1 MNIFKTKLII
11 YIIAFGLII
20 SGCIGIGLSYFMPTF
35 NWNWLIGLTV
45 FFLAIESVVVSL
57 VERYSQKKEKK
68 QMVNAYMLTK
78 VIKVIASLIF
88 ITTYVII
95 VKENIKAFIAVF
107 ISFYLLYLIAE
118 TFIFMKIEKRIKEKN
133 NSNE

>member
-20 SGCIGIGLSYFMPTF
+20 SGCIGLGLSHFLPTF
-35 NWNWLIGLTV
+35 NWNWFVGLASFYLI
-45 FFLAIESVVVSL
+45 IESLVVSL
-57 VERYSQKKEKK
+57 VEKCSQKKDKK
-68 QMVNAYMLTK
+68 QLVNMYMLTK

-88 ITTYVII
+88 VTVYVLT
-95 VKENIKAFIAVF
+95 VKENIKAFVAVF
-107 ISFYLLYLIAE
+107 ILFYLLYLIAE

-133 NSNE
+133 SSNE